1 MTADKRETGLDLL
14 RMVSMLFIVVLH
26 LLGQGGVLRNTAP
39 FSWGFYGA
47 WLMEAFALCAV
58 NCYGLLS
65 GYFGVTARFSY
76 RKYLPHW
83 LQVLFYSLG
92 FALLF
97 GALSPGGFSLQ
108 AIIGACL
115 PVLTSQYW
123 YFTAYTV
130 VFFLMPFLNLIVN
143 NVDQRGAKRLCWTV
157 AVLFSLLPT
166 LVFKDPFFLKF
177 GYSALWLTALYLIGG
192 CIRRFGVPM
201 LLPQWGCVGVYI
213 GATVAAWGGMLLYTG
228 KVLGDTGAL
237 PPGDPFLQYVSP
249 LILLASLALFLAFR
263 QLRVANRSAA
273 AAIRFLAPA
282 SFGVYLIH
290 TNPYLFN
297 GVLKDC
303 LRPLLTLP
311 APAYL
316 AVAALAALGI
326 YLVCSLI
333 DAARLRLFMLVGG
346 ALLKRKGNRDHG

>member
-1 MTADKRETGLDLL
+1 MAADKREAGLDLL

-26 LLGQGGVLRNTAP
+26 LLGQGGVLRNAAP

-83 LQVLFYSLG
+83 LQVFFYSLG

-97 GALSPGGFSLQ
+97 AALSPSGWNPRALLS
-108 AIIGACL
+108 ACL
-115 PVLTSQYW
+115 PVLTSEYW

-130 VFFLMPFLNLIVN
+130 VFFLMPFLNLVVN
-143 NVDQRGAKRLCWTV
+143 NVDERGAKRLCWTL
-157 AVLFSLLPT
+157 AILFSLLPT
-166 LVFKDPFFLKF
+166 LVFKDPFLLKF
-177 GYSALWLTALYLIGG
+177 GYSALWLVALYLIGG
-192 CIRRFGVPM
+192 CIRRFGVPK
-201 LLPQWGCVGVYI
+201 LLPGWGYAGVYA
-213 GATVAAWGGMLLYTG
+213 GSTLAAWGGMVIYAG
-228 KVLGDTGAL
+228 KVFGDTGAL

-263 QLRVANRSAA
+263 QLKVGSRRAA
-273 AAIRFLAPA
+273 AVIRFLAPV

-297 GVLKDC
+297 GPLKDC
-303 LRPLLTLP
+303 LRPFLTLP

-316 AVAALAALGI
+316 AVTALTALGI
-326 YLVCSLI
+326 YLACSLI
-333 DAARLRLFMLVGG
+333 DAVRLRLFNLVAG
-346 ALLKRKGNRDHG
+346 AVSKRKGT